1 MLLLIRDVITT
12 KKGSLTLFLQPDWTP
27 VSFRDSS
34 EAVILQHRYLDHVS
48 FGHDVETAYLMLE
61 ASHVLGFKNDT
72 ATMRVAKLMVDHALQ
87 NGWDKING
95 GFYDEG
101 YYFKNK
107 KDITI
112 IKTVRNWWAQAEGLN
127 TLLLMADH
135 FPTIPCSILKNLK

>member
-1 MLLLIRDVITT
+1 
-12 KKGSLTLFLQPDWTP
+12 
-27 VSFRDSS
+27 
-34 EAVILQHRYLDHVS
+34 VILQHLYVDHVS

-61 ASHVLGFKNDT
+61 ASHVLGSKNDT
-72 ATMRVAKLMVDHALQ
+72 LTMRVAKLMVDHALQ

-107 KDITI
+107 KEITI
-112 IKTVRNWWAQAEGLN
+112 IKDSKNWWAQAEGLN

-135 FPTIPCSILKNLK
+135 FPNDPMQYFEKFKSVEVY